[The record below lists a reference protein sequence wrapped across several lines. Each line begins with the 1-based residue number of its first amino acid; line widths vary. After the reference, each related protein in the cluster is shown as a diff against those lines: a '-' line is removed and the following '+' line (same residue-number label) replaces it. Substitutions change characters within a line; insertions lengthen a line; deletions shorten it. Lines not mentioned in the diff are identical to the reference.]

1 MPDADPDTRRRRLRY
16 RALHRGSREADLLIG
31 GFVTAHL
38 DSLGAAE
45 LDTLETLLDELDA
58 DILDWVLGHRS
69 PPAHLDTPLFARLK
83 AHRVTR

>member
-31 GFVTAHL
+31 GFVSAHL
-38 DSLGAAE
+38 DGFSEAD

-58 DILDWVLGHRS
+58 DILDWALGHRA
-69 PPAHLDTPLFARLK
+69 PPAHLDTPLLARLK
-83 AHRVTR
+83 AHRVIR